1 MLKQRSLS
9 AIVVVAAVV
18 IPALFGGSIFAIMVL
33 ILGLVGLQELLRAFT
48 IAGAHP
54 FRVIAFV
61 SFAGIL
67 GTVALKMPLWI
78 ISALLTA
85 LVFLPLAAAIIRGLS
100 GREITDWA
108 LTVAGTLYLALPLAH
123 FIALRD
129 LPGHTSGWLA
139 SLSTTLGAGETTA
152 GLSWFALALS
162 VTWLTDTAAY
172 LVGRQFGK
180 TKLIPV
186 VSPGKTREGAI
197 GGLVAGM
204 LAGAASV
211 LIFATPIPWYLGAAV
226 GLVLAGVGQIGDL
239 AESLIKREVGIK
251 DMGSLIPGH
260 GGVLDR
266 IDALLFAIPTAYYLA
281 RLFGEVRWS

>member
-18 IPALFGGSIFAIMVL
+18 IPTLFGGPIFSIMVL
-33 ILGLVGLQELLRAFT
+33 ILGLVSLQELLRAFT
-48 IAGAHP
+48 IAGARP
-54 FRVIAFV
+54 FRIVAIIIFTGIIGAIA
-61 SFAGIL
+61 L
-67 GTVALKMPLWI
+67 DRPLWNI
-78 ISALLTA
+78 GALITA
-85 LVFLPLAAAIIRGLS
+85 LILVPLILAILRGPS
-100 GREITDWA
+100 GHVLTDWA
-108 LTVAGTLYLALPLAH
+108 LTIAGTLYLALPLAH

-129 LPGHTSGWLA
+129 LAGNTSSWL
-139 SLSTTLGAGETTA
+139 SSVSTTLGAGDTTT
-152 GLSWFALALS
+152 GLAWFALALS

-172 LVGRQFGK
+172 LVGRQFGR
-180 TKLIPV
+180 TKLIPS

-197 GGLVAGM
+197 GGLIAGM

-211 LIFATPIPWYLGAAV
+211 LVFATPIPWYLGGAV

>member
-18 IPALFGGSIFAIMVL
+18 IPALFGGPIFAIMVL
-33 ILGLVGLQELLRAFT
+33 ILGLVSLQELLRAFSV
-48 IAGAHP
+48 AGARP
-54 FRVIAFV
+54 FRIVAFV
-61 SFAGIL
+61 IFAGIV
-67 GTVALKMPLWI
+67 GAVALDRPLWNI
-78 ISALLTA
+78 TALLTA
-85 LVFLPLAAAIIRGLS
+85 LVLLPLVLAIIRGPS
-100 GREITDWA
+100 GRELTDWA
-108 LTVAGTLYLALPLAH
+108 LSVAGTLYLALPLAH

-129 LPGHTSGWLA
+129 LPGHASGWLA
-139 SLSTTLGAGETTA
+139 SLSTILGAGETTT
-152 GLSWFALALS
+152 GLAWFALALS

-180 TKLIPV
+180 TKLIPA

-211 LIFATPIPWYLGAAV
+211 LVFATPIPWYLGAAV
-226 GLVLAGVGQIGDL
+226 GLVLAGVGQVGDL
-239 AESLIKREVGIK
+239 VESLIKREVGIK

-281 RLFGEVRWS
+281 KLFGEVRWS

>member
-18 IPALFGGSIFAIMVL
+18 IPALFGGPVFAIMVL
-33 ILGLVGLQELLRAFT
+33 LLGLVGLQELLRAFT
-48 IAGAHP
+48 IAGARP

-61 SFAGIL
+61 TFAGMV
-67 GTVALKMPLWI
+67 GAVALDLPFWY
-78 ISALLTA
+78 ISALLTI
-85 LVFLPLAAAIIRGLS
+85 LVLLPLGVAISRGVS
-100 GREITDWA
+100 GRELNDWA
-108 LTVAGTLYLALPLAH
+108 LTVAGTLYVALPLAH

-139 SLSTTLGAGETTA
+139 GLSTTLGAGETTA

-180 TKLIPV
+180 TKLIPA
-186 VSPGKTREGAI
+186 VSPGKTREGAA
-197 GGLVAGM
+197 GGLVAGT

-211 LIFATPIPWYLGAAV
+211 LVFATPIPWYLGAAV
-226 GLVLAGVGQIGDL
+226 GLALAGVGQIGDL

>member
-1 MLKQRSLS
+1 VLKQRSLS
-9 AIVVVAAVV
+9 AIVVVSAVV
-18 IPALFGGSIFAIMVL
+18 IPALFGGPVFAIMVL
-33 ILGLVGLQELLRAFT
+33 LLGLVGLQELLRAFT
-48 IAGAHP
+48 IAGARP

-61 SFAGIL
+61 IFAGIV
-67 GTVALKMPLWI
+67 GAVALDRPLWY

-85 LVFLPLAAAIIRGLS
+85 LVLLPLAVAITRGVS
-100 GREITDWA
+100 GRELNDWA

-139 SLSTTLGAGETTA
+139 SLSTTLGTGETTA

-180 TKLIPV
+180 TKLIPT
-186 VSPGKTREGAI
+186 VSPGKTREGAA
-197 GGLVAGM
+197 GGLIAGT

-211 LIFATPIPWYLGAAV
+211 LVFATPIPWYLGAAV
-226 GLVLAGVGQIGDL
+226 GLALAGVGQIGDL

>member
-18 IPALFGGSIFAIMVL
+18 IPAIFGGPIFAIMVL
-33 ILGLVGLQELLRAFT
+33 ILGLVGLQEILRAFT
-48 IAGAHP
+48 IAGARP
-54 FRVIAFV
+54 FRIVAFV
-61 SFAGIL
+61 IFAGIV
-67 GTVALKMPLWI
+67 GAVALDRPLWNI
-78 ISALLTA
+78 AALLTM
-85 LVFLPLAAAIIRGLS
+85 LVFLPLAVAVIRGPS
-100 GREITDWA
+100 GHDLTDWS
-108 LTVAGTLYLALPLAH
+108 LTVAGTLYLSLPMAH

-139 SLSTTLGAGETTA
+139 SLSSALGAGETTA
-152 GLSWFALALS
+152 GLAWFALALS
-162 VTWLTDTAAY
+162 VTWLADTAAY

-180 TKLIPV
+180 TKLIPT
-186 VSPGKTREGAI
+186 VSPGKTREGAA

-211 LIFATPIPWYLGAAV
+211 IVFATPIPWYLGAAV